1 MIDVFFYLSFHR
13 KGKKKFRNNKI
24 FLPKKTL
31 SVQFLFVFPPFFFSF
46 SLRPLRSIFAR
57 TFIKYS
63 SLSLRL
69 TLRLSLSFPLTF
81 PLTLS
86 FPFPFSPNLSDFAKI
101 ICFFGDY
108 SNSSLYLCP
117 RYSSL
122 LTDNRFRIWW
132 GCCHLLRQIS
142 LVISMLNAKNGWA
155 IFILSPH
162 PEMRWPQEIVFTPS
176 LRCWRKMKPIGS
188 PCASAIP
195 VWRAWRRCRSVSMPA
210 RR

>member
-46 SLRPLRSIFAR
+46 SLRPLRSILAR
-57 TFIKYS
+57 TFIK
-63 SLSLRL
+63 
-69 TLRLSLSFPLTF
+69 TLPSYIFPLTSSLLHLTSLWLR
-81 PLTLS
+81 LTLS

-101 ICFFGDY
+101 ICLFGDY

-122 LTDNRFRIWW
+122 LTDNRFRI
-132 GCCHLLRQIS
+132 
-142 LVISMLNAKNGWA
+142 
-155 IFILSPH
+155 
-162 PEMRWPQEIVFTPS
+162 
-176 LRCWRKMKPIGS
+176 
-188 PCASAIP
+188 
-195 VWRAWRRCRSVSMPA
+195 
-210 RR
+210 